1 MRGCQARC
9 TLNTRGA
16 HEADCPFQLALCGL
30 PGPGHKERCHELF
43 TKHDI
48 VKHREE
54 CSFRLVPCLNTGECP
69 PAPTSPRPWPLRPLP
84 GPRRRRGAGT
94 GCPG

>member
-16 HEADCPFQLALCGL
+16 HEANCPFQLALCGL

-54 CSFRLVPCLNTGECP
+54 CSFRLVPCENTGECP
-69 PAPTSPRPWPLRPLP
+69 PAPTFPLAPAPPLP
-84 GPRRRRGAGT
+84 GPRRRCRAGT